1 MRIGPLLGCL
11 AVAGVLIGAG
21 AAHAQGDAAAG
32 QRVFNKCRACHDVD
46 QERNKIGPHLVG
58 IFGRE
63 AGSVE
68 DFNYSDAMKGSGVT
82 WDDET
87 IAQYL
92 KNPREFIPG
101 NRMAFAGLRNEQ
113 EVEDLLAYLHENA
126 GES

>member
-1 MRIGPLLGCL
+1 MSIGPLLGCL
-11 AVAGVLIGAG
+11 AAAGVLIGAG

-68 DFNYSDAMKGSGVT
+68 DFNYSGAVKESGVV
-82 WDDET
+82 WDDEM
-87 IAQYL
+87 IAEYVA
-92 KNPREFIPG
+92 NPREFIPG

-113 EVEDLLAYLHENA
+113 EIADLLAYLHEAA